1 MHLLSLEKGMN
12 KNGYVSS
19 IKERELLEGHMKAA
33 RVRGNPILLVRKN
46 GEVFGLFNRCLH
58 MGCSLE
64 GGILTDYILMCPCHG
79 WKYDVRNG
87 QYTEN
92 PLKELQ
98 TYRCKIED
106 GIIFVEIEK
115 PK

>member
-1 MHLLSLEKGMN
+1 MVRFLN
-12 KNGYVSS
+12 KDGYASS
-19 IKERELLEGHMKAA
+19 IKERELLEGHMKAV
-33 RVRGNPILLVRKN
+33 RVKGNPILLVRKN
-46 GEVFGLFNRCLH
+46 SEVFGLFNRCLH

-92 PLKELQ
+92 PLTALQ

-106 GIIFVEIEK
+106 GKIYVELKK